1 MSFYGKNF
9 NIVSLVI
16 SLLSFSPFLN
26 LIIFS
31 CHISQSGF
39 YISSFFHTS
48 PLQQRILFVS
58 QHLLYHS
65 HLLCPHQLIKIKI
78 PLTNNCVSLE
88 QNLSFY
94 DSECLIGIMPTQVL
108 IQVASSWRVDAENVK
123 GWNLKKKKKK
133 TNKYKKSQ

>member
-1 MSFYGKNF
+1 MSFYGKIL
-9 NIVSLVI
+9 NILSLVI

-31 CHISQSGF
+31 CCISQTGF

-48 PLQQRILFVS
+48 PLQWRMLFVS

-65 HLLCPHQLIKIKI
+65 HLLCPHQLIKIRI
-78 PLTNNCVSLE
+78 PVTNNCVSLE

-94 DSECLIGIMPTQVL
+94 DSECLIGIVSTQLL
-108 IQVASSWRVDAENVK
+108 IQVASSWSVDAENVR
-123 GWNLKKKKKK
+123 GWNFLKKK